1 MRYKGILF
9 DLDGT
14 VLDTS
19 GLIVESFQAAIER
32 SCGRRIA
39 AQEVYPFFG
48 RPLPE
53 AMRHLA
59 PTVETEVLIDAYRA
73 HHMRCHDARMATFP
87 HVADTLRELDARGV
101 KMGIVTSRRRETG
114 IRGLSIVG
122 LEAYFPVVIG
132 VYQTERHKPDPQ
144 PVQAALKQLALS
156 PAETLM
162 VGDSPADLAA
172 GHRAGLVGAAVRWTH
187 MDWAALER
195 ERPEY
200 ILETMADLLPIV
212 SGEAHA

>member
-19 GLIVESFQAAIER
+19 GLIVESFQHALETC
-32 SCGRRIA
+32 CGRSVA
-39 AQEVYPFFG
+39 AEETYPFFG

-59 PTVETEVLIDAYRA
+59 PEVETQALVDAYRDY
-73 HHMRCHDARMATFP
+73 HMRYHDARMATFP
-87 HVADTLRELDARGV
+87 GVADALRELDALGV
-101 KMGIVTSRRRETG
+101 RMGIVTSRRRETG
-114 IRGLSIVG
+114 RRGLAIVG
-122 LEAYFPVVIG
+122 LEAYFPVVVG

-144 PVQAALKQLALS
+144 PVRLALEALHLQ
-156 PAETLM
+156 PDETLM

-172 GHRAGLVGAAVRWTH
+172 GHRAGLAAAAVRWTH
-187 MDWAALER
+187 MDWR
-195 ERPEY
+195 ELAREQPEY
-200 ILETMADLLPIV
+200 ALETMRDLLPIV
-212 SGEAHA
+212 VGA